1 MFSEEKKERKINEV
15 FAAKHDLSIEQ
26 IDAAAKE
33 EFEKLNP
40 EDFAS
45 DDARWGRALRRARGG
60 FRAIASKMKNS
71 KDGMIVCRFR
81 DSDFARGQY
90 NRAKRIEATEGLE
103 AAIKKGVMNKE
114 GQPIF
119 KYGSDA
125 GKVIAEPSAFGGA
138 AGYFIDYDNGERIIT
153 PKYINIGKDHVEN
166 NIPICQMG
174 RIAANDAKKVQPNF
188 PYSKEVSMWY
198 NASTLDPQHR
208 APYDADEIM
217 EILSDWNNAF
227 GSEIPAITTEVDLMD
242 FGREYCCIK
251 GDDHKYD
258 FCYLPGRIVQ
268 IVVPKTQYDDIRVV
282 IEFLDYST
290 FQDRVINTF
299 IPRGAFQGL
308 FLQEDLLGICVL
320 QSYDF
325 QGNEENTMHRW
336 HLGGF
341 LPVNNDVEV
350 ERFFGVTY
358 EDDEDV

>member
-15 FAAKHDLSIEQ
+15 FAAKHDLSVEQ
-26 IDAAAKE
+26 INAAAKE
-33 EFEKLNP
+33 EFDKLNP

-81 DSDFARGQY
+81 DNDFARGQY
-90 NRAKRIEATEGLE
+90 NWAKRVEATEGLE
-103 AAIKKGVMNKE
+103 AAIKQGFMNKE

-119 KYGSDA
+119 KRGNDI
-125 GKVIAEPSAFGGA
+125 GKVIAEPSAYGGA
-138 AGYFIDYDNGERIIT
+138 AGYFIDYDHGDRIIT

-166 NIPICQMG
+166 NIPICQIG
-174 RIAANDAKKVQPNF
+174 RISANDAKKVQDGF
-188 PYSKEVSMWY
+188 PYSNEVSMWY
-198 NASTLDPQHR
+198 NASTLDPEHH

-217 EILSDWNNAF
+217 QILSDWNEAF
-227 GSEIPAITTEVDLMD
+227 GTDIPAITTEIDLMD
-242 FGREYCCIK
+242 FGRDHCHIT
-251 GDDHKYD
+251 GTDHKYD

-268 IVVPKTQYDDIRVV
+268 IMVPKTQYDDIRVV
-282 IEFLDYST
+282 IEFLDYGT
-290 FQDRVINTF
+290 LQDRVINTF

-308 FLQEDLLGICVL
+308 YLQEDLLGICVL

-325 QGNEENTMHRW
+325 KDNAENTVHKW